1 MNNWNKLTNTLL
13 EHYHIKIPIKKRFFL
28 YFVDDDKENINK
40 IKIIEIINKLGFLKN
55 DPRLINFRSKMK
67 LLVKTNS
74 INYDEFSHCIE
85 NHLHI
90 LKKIFNKDLIIPD
103 FSDFCLHIDKIYN
116 DTIKD
121 NSGNVADYIP
131 QLARK
136 DPSKYGVSLCTI
148 DGQRYNKGD
157 TSDKF
162 CIQSCCKTINYG
174 IALEEHGVDFVHKY
188 VGREP
193 SGQSFNELTLS
204 KNGLPHNPLIN
215 SGAIMTTSLIKIDK
229 PQSHKFE
236 HIIDVWNDLSGNF
249 GTIGF
254 DNAVYLSEKNTA
266 DRNFALAYFM
276 KEINEKKKVGFPENT
291 NIIDILELYFQCCSI
306 EINTESL
313 SIVAGTLANGGINPL
328 TGKVVFKSDTVKNML
343 SMMLM
348 CGMYD
353 YSGEFAFK
361 IGLPAK
367 SGVGGAIM
375 LVIPNV
381 MGIAT
386 WSPKLDTIGNSYRG
400 INFFKMFGE
409 IFNFHIFD
417 NINDENKVNPTINK
431 YNNTINNVE
440 ICEACK
446 NGDLEHIKIL
456 FQKNINFNIKDYDNR
471 TPLHIAVCEK
481 NIDIIKYL
489 VNTIKVKKNIKDRWG
504 RMPVDEADNNEEII
518 NLLT

>member
-1 MNNWNKLTNTLL
+1 
-13 EHYHIKIPIKKRFFL
+13 
-28 YFVDDDKENINK
+28 
-40 IKIIEIINKLGFLKN
+40 
-55 DPRLINFRSKMK
+55 
-67 LLVKTNS
+67 
-74 INYDEFSHCIE
+74 
-85 NHLHI
+85 
-90 LKKIFNKDLIIPD
+90 
-103 FSDFCLHIDKIYN
+103 
-116 DTIKD
+116 
-121 NSGNVADYIP
+121 
-131 QLARK
+131 
-136 DPSKYGVSLCTI
+136 
-148 DGQRYNKGD
+148 
-157 TSDKF
+157 
-162 CIQSCCKTINYG
+162 
-174 IALEEHGVDFVHKY
+174 
-188 VGREP
+188 
-193 SGQSFNELTLS
+193 
-204 KNGLPHNPLIN
+204 
-215 SGAIMTTSLIKIDK
+215 
-229 PQSHKFE
+229 
-236 HIIDVWNDLSGNF
+236 
-249 GTIGF
+249 
-254 DNAVYLSEKNTA
+254 
-266 DRNFALAYFM
+266 
-276 KEINEKKKVGFPENT
+276 
-291 NIIDILELYFQCCSI
+291 
-306 EINTESL
+306 
-313 SIVAGTLANGGINPL
+313 
-328 TGKVVFKSDTVKNML
+328 ML